1 MHRSRDPVHVSS
13 KLNIGRQKENRKCIV
28 FPIFKRKSEIQKM
41 FIVSVG
47 FIFTL
52 KFLWGRFEGSE
63 VLSIKL

>member
-1 MHRSRDPVHVSS
+1 
-13 KLNIGRQKENRKCIV
+13 
-28 FPIFKRKSEIQKM
+28 M